1 MEQTTDTS
9 LTLSR
14 VFKATPEELWDI
26 WTDPEKVNQ
35 WHRPNTSEYTTEA
48 EVDAKVG
55 GKYSISMKMPEST
68 FKVHGVFTELDPPRK
83 MVYTWEWEDDSEH
96 SQVTV
101 EFKPVDD
108 GTELVLRHAKLSGPE
123 SVTAHK
129 AGWIGCFDNI
139 AELIKK

>member
-35 WHRPNTSEYTTEA
+35 WHRPNRDDYTTEA
-48 EVDAKVG
+48 SVDAKVG
-55 GKYSISMKMPEST
+55 GEYSISMKMPENT
-68 FKVHGVFTELDPPRK
+68 FKVHGIFTELDPPHK
-83 MVYTWEWEDDSEH
+83 MVYTWDWEDDSVH
-96 SQVTV
+96 SEVTV
-101 EFKPVDD
+101 EFKPVSE
-108 GTELVLRHAKLSGPE
+108 GTELVLRHAKLSGPD
-123 SVTAHK
+123 SVASHK
-129 AGWIGCFDNI
+129 AGWNGCLDNI